1 MAWKQAH
8 NIIWSF
14 ACQTS
19 TNATDL
25 SMLQISLSIWNV
37 TEGFSRP
44 TVCMFLTVFRHIL
57 LVCVCVC
64 VCLSVCVCLAVTGEF
79 PDSTDPDEWV
89 TVCPRVCVCVCVWS
103 AETFAQSL
111 SHQCKIFSPCIQ
123 HTHAHTQHALCC
135 MSHYYNTRTH
145 FLCSVWFTGGCCF
158 TCQASLLLSFPGS
171 FLTHQPLSHFVT
183 HTHLPK
189 WQSAHPPDTRPW
201 LNINRVPSYCGYP
214 D

>member
-1 MAWKQAH
+1 MSDKYKRNRFIDVADFFKYMKCDRGIQQANCLYVSH
-8 NIIWSF
+8 SVS
-14 ACQTS
+14 AYT
-19 TNATDL
+19 A
-25 SMLQISLSIWNV
+25 
-37 TEGFSRP
+37 
-44 TVCMFLTVFRHIL
+44 
-57 LVCVCVC
+57 CVC
-64 VCLSVCVCLAVTGEF
+64 VCLSVCLSVCVWLWQGSFQTPQTLMNGSLCVH
-79 PDSTDPDEWV
+79 
-89 TVCPRVCVCVCVWS
+89 VCVCVCVCVWS

-135 MSHYYNTRTH
+135 MSHYYNTCTH